1 MKAVVLA
8 GGQEFGQSPLSRQ
21 IPRALWPMV
30 DRPIIEH
37 VLTLLRKAGVGQMA
51 ISANGRTH
59 TIATKLGYNPSPDIS
74 IHYSEDAMPR
84 GAAGCIKDC
93 QNWLG
98 NERFIVV
105 HGASILLDLDVQ
117 HLLDEHEKTGAA
129 MTVAALPD
137 ESARDSALNAHA
149 SRLDGAGL
157 ESLRPAGLYICEPS
171 VLQYIKPTGYQDMK
185 EQLIPRLAEAGLKV
199 QAVPV
204 SGTVLAIRNEEWYLN
219 AMVDLLN
226 DPQKRKPF
234 VDHLP
239 CKLPGLWIDPT
250 AYVHPQ
256 ARVIGPV
263 YIGPGTKILANAVV
277 IGPAVIGENCEI
289 SSDSVVHESILW
301 NECKVGRGALVEQ
314 AVLASKASVASG
326 AEIRGS
332 IVLDTAL
339 SSAER
344 QSISRSTDLTPGEHN
359 GSNRS
364 WWKRLITGFR
374 TPKQPAENGEQ

>member
-8 GGQEFGQSPLSRQ
+8 GGQEFGQCPLSRQ
-21 IPRALWPMV
+21 LPRALWPLV

-37 VLTLLRKAGVGQMA
+37 VLAVLRKAGVGQMA

-59 TIATKLGYNPSPDIS
+59 TIASKLGYNPAPDIT

-105 HGASILLDLDVQ
+105 HGASLLMDLDLN
-117 HLLDEHEKTGAA
+117 HLLEEHQKNGAA
-129 MTVAALPD
+129 LTVAATAENSNGKDLG
-137 ESARDSALNAHA
+137 RMMALK
-149 SRLDGAGL
+149 
-157 ESLRPAGLYICEPS
+157 PAGLYICEADVFPF
-171 VLQYIKPTGYQDMK
+171 IKTKGYQDMK
-185 EQLIPRLAEAGLKV
+185 EQLIPRLTEAGLKV
-199 QAVPV
+199 QAVPI
-204 SGTVLAIRNEEWYLN
+204 SGRIVAVRNEEWYLN

-226 DPQKRKPF
+226 DPQHRKAF

-239 CKLPGLWIDPT
+239 SKLPGLWIDPT

-256 ARVIGPV
+256 ARVIGPAYV
-263 YIGPGTKILANAVV
+263 GPGAKILADAVV

-289 SSDSVVHESILW
+289 GSEAVVHESILW
-301 NECKVGRGALVEQ
+301 AECKIGRGAMVEQ
-314 AVLASKASVASG
+314 AIVAAKAFVSPGV
-326 AEIRGS
+326 EIRGS

-344 QSISRSTDLTPGEHN
+344 QSMSSSTDLTAAERNGETT
-359 GSNRS
+359 
-364 WWKRLITGFR
+364 WWKRWWKGIR
-374 TPKQPAENGEQ
+374 PSKQTIDIE

>member
-171 VLQYIKPTGYQDMK
+171 VLQYIKPTGYQDM
-185 EQLIPRLAEAGLKV
+185 
-199 QAVPV
+199 
-204 SGTVLAIRNEEWYLN
+204 
-219 AMVDLLN
+219 
-226 DPQKRKPF
+226 
-234 VDHLP
+234 
-239 CKLPGLWIDPT
+239 
-250 AYVHPQ
+250 
-256 ARVIGPV
+256 
-263 YIGPGTKILANAVV
+263 
-277 IGPAVIGENCEI
+277 EI
-289 SSDSVVHESILW
+289 
-301 NECKVGRGALVEQ
+301 N
-314 AVLASKASVASG
+314 
-326 AEIRGS
+326 
-332 IVLDTAL
+332 
-339 SSAER
+339 
-344 QSISRSTDLTPGEHN
+344 
-359 GSNRS
+359 
-364 WWKRLITGFR
+364 
-374 TPKQPAENGEQ
+374 